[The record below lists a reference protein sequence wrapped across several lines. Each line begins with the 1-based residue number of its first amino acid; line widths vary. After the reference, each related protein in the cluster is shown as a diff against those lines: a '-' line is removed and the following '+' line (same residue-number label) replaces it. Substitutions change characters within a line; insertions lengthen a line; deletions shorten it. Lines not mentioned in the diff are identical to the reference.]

1 MMMIGCL
8 LLLVSCKSTP
18 EKHSAVRSVKV
29 DTVKVFGQAGS
40 NLFPGKVMPASDLN
54 LAFRVSGPIEKV
66 YAKVGAY
73 VRKGQVLAQIDP
85 RDFELQLAATEA
97 EYNSIKSEVDRIMG
111 LHEKGSVTPNDYDK
125 ARFGYQQISAKL
137 NAHRNALAGYQTAG
151 SLRRL
156 YPETTS

>member
-1 MMMIGCL
+1 MQMRRCMMMIGCL

-73 VRKGQVLAQIDP
+73 VVVKGGI
-85 RDFELQLAATEA
+85 
-97 EYNSIKSEVDRIMG
+97 Y
-111 LHEKGSVTPNDYDK
+111 
-125 ARFGYQQISAKL
+125 L
-137 NAHRNALAGYQTAG
+137 NR
-151 SLRRL
+151 
-156 YPETTS
+156 